1 MHNDPWSSKCGQEGC
16 QGHLGKFDSC
26 RDEALYV
33 MSLDGTDETTGDVE
47 YEGYYVLIVL
57 DASATVNLDDDAPD
71 GTPQVTVPAG
81 SYIVTENGQGFV
93 SVYTY
98 ETEALARE
106 DFKRAEDAYSAWL
119 DQDGE
124 DV

>member
-1 MHNDPWSSKCGQEGC
+1 MHNDPWSSKCEQEGC

-26 RDEALYV
+26 RDEALYQ

-81 SYIVTENGQGFV
+81 SYIVTENSQGFV

-98 ETEALARE
+98 DSEAVARE
-106 DFKRAEDAYSAWL
+106 DFKRIDEAYSDWL
-119 DQDGE
+119 DQDEG

>member
-1 MHNDPWSSKCGQEGC
+1 
-16 QGHLGKFDSC
+16 
-26 RDEALYV
+26 